1 MFESIIILDFGSQ
14 YTQLISRRI
23 RELGVYSQIIP
34 FDTTA
39 EKIKGMN
46 AKGII
51 LSGSPYSVYQKGA
64 PKPDNGI
71 FSLGLP
77 VLGICYGM
85 QYITNKMGGVVQRS
99 KQREYGRAEIEILS
113 QSPLFKDMSMDAR
126 HTVWMSHSDRIEK
139 IPAGFEVV
147 AFSANS
153 PVAAFQHKTKPI
165 FGLQFHPEVSHTVEG
180 MRILNNFIN
189 CCNISQKWDLG
200 EFIDSA
206 VNDTKNTVGN
216 DLVIGAISGGVDSTV
231 ASVITYRAIGNRL
244 KLLFINN
251 GLLRENESEE
261 VMAVFKAM
269 KLNVKYI
276 DASDL
281 FLKRLKG
288 VTDPEK
294 KRKIIGKT
302 FIDVFERYASGKAF
316 KWLLQGTLYPDVIES
331 MSHIGPSQTIKS
343 HHNVG
348 GLPGRMRL
356 KVIEPLRLLF
366 KDEVR
371 SIGRILGI
379 PESILSRQPFPG
391 PGLSIRILG
400 EINEQRIDIL
410 RKADTI
416 VRNEIEKSSFSKTLW
431 QYFAVLL
438 PVKTVGIMGDER
450 TYEHVVA
457 IRVVNSRDAM
467 TADWA
472 RLPYELMD
480 RLSSRIIS
488 EVVGVNR
495 VVYDISSKPP
505 STIEWE

>member
-1 MFESIIILDFGSQ
+1 MFESIVILDFGSQ

-34 FDTTA
+34 FSTPA
-39 EKIKGMN
+39 EKIKELN

-64 PKPDNGI
+64 PKPDKGI
-71 FSLGLP
+71 FQLGIP

-85 QYITNKMGGVVQRS
+85 QYITNALGGVVQRS
-99 KQREYGRAEIEILS
+99 KQREYGRAEVEIS
-113 QSPLFKDMSMDAR
+113 CQSPLFKGMCEGAR

-139 IPAGFEVV
+139 IPADFEIT
-147 AFSANS
+147 ASSANS
-153 PVAAFQHKTKPI
+153 PVAAFQHATEPV
-165 FGLQFHPEVSHTVEG
+165 FGLQFHPEVSHTVDG
-180 MRILNNFIN
+180 MHILGNFIDS
-189 CCNISQKWDLG
+189 CGITQKWNLG

-206 VNDTKNTVGN
+206 VRDIRETVGG
-216 DLVIGAISGGVDSTV
+216 DRVIGAISGGVDSTV
-231 ASVITYRAIGNRL
+231 ASVMTQRAVGDRL

-251 GLLRENESEE
+251 GLLREHESEE
-261 VMAVFKAM
+261 VMAAFKAM
-269 KLNVKYI
+269 KLDVRYI
-276 DASDL
+276 DASRI
-281 FLKRLKG
+281 FLQRLSG

-302 FIDVFERYASGKAF
+302 FIDVFEKHASGKAF

-331 MSHIGPSQTIKS
+331 TSHVGPSQTIKS

-348 GLPGRMRL
+348 GLPSRMRL
-356 KVIEPLRLLF
+356 KVLEPLRLLF

-371 SIGRILGI
+371 SIGGILGI
-379 PESILSRQPFPG
+379 PEKILSRQPFPG

-400 EINEQRIDIL
+400 EINKQHIDIL
-410 RKADTI
+410 TKADAI
-416 VRNEIEKSSFSKTLW
+416 VRREIEKSPVAATLW

-450 TYEHVVA
+450 TYEYVIA
-457 IRVVNSRDAM
+457 IRAVHSTDAM

-480 RLSSRIIS
+480 SLSSRIIS

>member
-1 MFESIIILDFGSQ
+1 MFEPIIILDFGSQ

-39 EKIKGMN
+39 KKIKELN

-71 FSLGLP
+71 FLLGLP

-99 KQREYGRAEIEILS
+99 KQREYGRAEIEIPS
-113 QSPLFKDMSMDAR
+113 QSPLFKDMSRDVR

-139 IPAGFEVV
+139 IPTDFEVI

-153 PVAAFQHKTKPI
+153 PVAAFQHTTKPI

-180 MRILNNFIN
+180 MRILGNFIN
-189 CCNISQKWDLG
+189 CCSITQKWDLG

-206 VNDTKNTVGN
+206 VNDTRNTVGK

-231 ASVITYRAIGNRL
+231 ASVITQRAIGNRL
-244 KLLFINN
+244 ELLFINN

-261 VMAVFKAM
+261 VMALFKAM
-269 KLNVKYI
+269 QLNVEYI
-276 DASDL
+276 DASGL

-302 FIDVFERYASGKAF
+302 FIDVFEKYASGKAF

-348 GLPGRMRL
+348 GLPARMRL

-379 PESILSRQPFPG
+379 PENILSRQPFPG

-400 EINEQRIDIL
+400 EINKQRIDIL
-410 RKADTI
+410 KKADMI
-416 VRNEIEKSSFSKTLW
+416 VRGEIEKSSFSTTLW

-450 TYEHVVA
+450 TYEYVIA
-457 IRVVNSRDAM
+457 IRAVNSSDAM

-480 RLSSRIIS
+480 KLSSRIIS

>member
-1 MFESIIILDFGSQ
+1 MTESIVILDFGSQ

-23 RELGVYSQIIP
+23 RELGVYSRIIP
-34 FDTTA
+34 FQTPA
-39 EKIKGMN
+39 EAIKDMG

-64 PKPDNGI
+64 PKPDEHV
-71 FSLGLP
+71 FSLGVP

-85 QYITNKMGGVVQRS
+85 QYITHSMGGVVQRS
-99 KQREYGRAEIEILS
+99 KQREYGRAEIELS
-113 QSPLFKDMSMDAR
+113 CESPLFRNMCTDAR

-139 IPAGFEVV
+139 IPSGFSII
-147 AFSANS
+147 AASANS
-153 PVAAFQHKTKPI
+153 PVAAVQHMTKPI

-180 MRILNNFIN
+180 MRILGNFIDI
-189 CCNISQKWDLG
+189 CAITQKWNLG
-200 EFIDSA
+200 EFIDAS
-206 VNDTKNTVGN
+206 VKEIQNTVGK
-216 DLVIGAISGGVDSTV
+216 DKVIGAISGGVDSTV
-231 ASVITYRAIGNRL
+231 ASVLTQRAIGDRL
-244 KLLFINN
+244 KLLFIDN
-251 GLLRENESEE
+251 GLLREHESRE
-261 VMAVFKAM
+261 VVAALKAM
-269 KLNVKYI
+269 HLKVTRV
-276 DASDL
+276 DASEI
-281 FLKRLKG
+281 FLRRLRG

-302 FIDVFERYASGKAF
+302 FIDVFEKHTSGKSF
-316 KWLLQGTLYPDVIES
+316 TWLLQGTLYPDVIES
-331 MSHIGPSQTIKS
+331 ISHMGPSQTIKS

-348 GLPGRMRL
+348 GLPARMRL
-356 KVIEPLRLLF
+356 KVLEPLRLLF

-371 SIGRILGI
+371 SIGGLLGV
-379 PESILSRQPFPG
+379 PGTILSRQPFPG

-400 EINEQRIDIL
+400 DINRQRLDIL
-410 RKADTI
+410 KKADLI
-416 VRNEIEKSSFSKTLW
+416 VRDEIEKSSLSGTLW

-438 PVKTVGIMGDER
+438 PVRTVGIMGDER

-457 IRVVNSRDAM
+457 IRAVNSADAM

-472 RLPYELMD
+472 RLPYEVLD

>member
-1 MFESIIILDFGSQ
+1 MFESIVILDFGSQ

-23 RELGVYSQIIP
+23 RELGIYSQIIP
-34 FDTTA
+34 FSTPA
-39 EKIKGMN
+39 EKIKEFN

-71 FSLGLP
+71 FLLGIP

-85 QYITNKMGGVVQRS
+85 QYITNTMGGVVQRS
-99 KQREYGRAEIEILS
+99 KQREYGRAEIEIS
-113 QSPLFKDMSMDAR
+113 CQSPLFRDMCGDAR

-139 IPAGFEVV
+139 IPAEFEII
-147 AFSANS
+147 ASSANS
-153 PVAAFQHKTKPI
+153 PVAAFQHTTRPI

-180 MRILNNFIN
+180 MRILGNFIQR
-189 CCNISQKWDLG
+189 CNITEKWNLG
-200 EFIDSA
+200 EFIDTAIS
-206 VNDTKNTVGN
+206 DIKSTVGE

-231 ASVITYRAIGNRL
+231 ASVITQRAIGSRL

-261 VMAVFKAM
+261 VMAVFKSM
-269 KLNVKYI
+269 QLNVRYI
-276 DASDL
+276 DASGV
-281 FLKRLKG
+281 FLNRLKH

-302 FIDVFERYASGKAF
+302 FIDVFEKYASGKAF

-331 MSHIGPSQTIKS
+331 TSHIGPSQTIKS

-348 GLPGRMRL
+348 GLPSRMRL
-356 KVIEPLRLLF
+356 KVLEPLRLLF

-371 SIGRILGI
+371 SIGGILGI
-379 PESILSRQPFPG
+379 PGHILSRQPFPG

-400 EINEQRIDIL
+400 EINKQHIDIL
-410 RKADTI
+410 RKADRI
-416 VRNEIEKSSFSKTLW
+416 VRTEIEKSSFSATLW

-450 TYEHVVA
+450 TYENVVA
-457 IRVVNSRDAM
+457 IRAVNSSDAM

-472 RLPYELMD
+472 RLPYELLD
-480 RLSSRIIS
+480 KLSSRIIS